1 MIQSSDL
8 KRGLLIEMDG
18 APFLIEN
25 VTVTSP
31 SARGGNTI
39 YKVRLRN
46 LMTKQKLDKSYR
58 GGDTFAEPD
67 FEKRPCQLLYRDAN
81 GLHFMDQET
90 YEQFSFQEEA
100 LEWELNFLID
110 DMEGIT
116 ALYYNEEVIGLE
128 LPNFVNLKITDTAP
142 GIKGSSATA
151 RTKPATLETGLTVQ
165 IPEYIDQG
173 ETLKIDTRSGESLGR
188 A

>member
-1 MIQSSDL
+1 MYTSSDL
-8 KRGLLIEMDG
+8 KRGLLIELEG
-18 APFLIEN
+18 APYLIEK
-25 VTVTSP
+25 VTVSSP

-46 LMTKQKLDKSYR
+46 MKTKQKLDKSYR

-67 FEKRPCQLLYRDAN
+67 FEKRPCQMLYKDAS
-81 GLHFMDQET
+81 GMHFMDQENF
-90 YEQFSFQEEA
+90 EQFTFQEDA
-100 LEWELNFLID
+100 LEWELNFLQD
-110 DMEGIT
+110 EMEGIV

-128 LPNFVNLKITDTAP
+128 LPNFVILKITDTAP

-151 RTKPATLETGLTVQ
+151 RTKPATLETGLVVQ
-165 IPEYIDQG
+165 IPEHIDLG
-173 ETLKIDTRSGESLGR
+173 DSLKIDTRTGESIGR